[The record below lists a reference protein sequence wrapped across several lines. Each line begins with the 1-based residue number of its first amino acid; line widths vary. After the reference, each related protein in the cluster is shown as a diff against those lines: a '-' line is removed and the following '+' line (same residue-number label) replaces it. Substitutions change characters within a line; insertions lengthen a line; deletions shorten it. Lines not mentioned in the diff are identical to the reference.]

1 MILSGMKEDDAMR
14 GYPKRKKRKDNG
26 MGIDP
31 HKSYQVAII
40 CGDRRLI
47 GRELFEIVD
56 YRDELCKTPFG
67 KQLLIRAL
75 RKYAVLDNEIFEDRL
90 AMDFLTEENLE
101 NFKMDCRTY
110 LGLPEESYKAE

>member
-1 MILSGMKEDDAMR
+1 
-14 GYPKRKKRKDNG
+14 

-67 KQLLIRAL
+67 KQLVIRAL
-75 RKYAVLDNEIFEDRL
+75 RKYAVLDDEIFEDRL
-90 AMDFLTEENLE
+90 AMDFQTEENLTIWTQHCATQ
-101 NFKMDCRTY
+101 K
-110 LGLPEESYKAE
+110 K